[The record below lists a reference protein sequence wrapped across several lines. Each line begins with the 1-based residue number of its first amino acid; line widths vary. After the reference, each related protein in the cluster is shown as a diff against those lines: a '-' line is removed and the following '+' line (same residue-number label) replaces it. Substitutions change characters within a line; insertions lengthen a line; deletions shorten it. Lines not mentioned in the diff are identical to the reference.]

1 MFRLKDAK
9 FLLLA
14 GGIFELL
21 IAITHFVMPYELK
34 KDKVFALLP
43 AAHYDFIILATV
55 AIGLIML
62 VLCAL
67 AFYFVKNYSN
77 TKQAAGVFALSQG
90 FLWLGRGV
98 LEVMFPVK
106 VQLLF
111 LTNPAL
117 IILPM
122 SLVISAIFFGSY
134 HYSRKGMD

>member
-14 GGIFELL
+14 GGIFELI
-21 IAITHFVMPYELK
+21 IAITHFIMPNELK

-43 AAHYDFIILATV
+43 AAHYDFVILATV

-67 AFYFVKNYSN
+67 SFYFVKNYTN
-77 TKQAAGVFALSQG
+77 TKQAAEVFALSQAL
-90 FLWLGRGV
+90 LWLGRGV

-111 LTNPAL
+111 LSNPAI

-134 HYSRKGMD
+134 YYSKRGSD